1 MYGSHLS
8 IAGGLENAI
17 AEAVRLGFDC
27 VQIFTRNQR
36 RWETPPL
43 SKAELARWRE
53 ALHEA
58 GWDRPGPPR
67 VVSHNSYLVNL
78 AAPRSRNRLRSIA
91 AHRRELERC
100 EALGIDRCVI
110 HPGAHLGEAP
120 RGRLRL
126 GEAPSE
132 DEAAGIARIAEAL
145 DRIHR
150 ELPGYRVR
158 TMLETT
164 VGSGTNL
171 GYDFGH
177 LAAIRGEVREP
188 ERLGYCFDTCHVVA
202 AGWDMSTPG
211 KAAAVLARF
220 DEACGLGEIGVFH
233 LNDSKGEV
241 GSRLDRHT
249 HIGEGRCGRACFAAI
264 CGDDRFAE
272 IPKILETPKDGNADH
287 PPLDLINLGRL
298 QAIARS
304 ARRRTRPKSPA

>member
-17 AEAVRLGFDC
+17 AEAVRLGLDC

-36 RWETPPL
+36 RWEARPI

-78 AAPRSRNRLRSIA
+78 ASPPSRNRIRSIA

-110 HPGAHLGEAP
+110 HPGAHLGQAP

-126 GEAPSE
+126 DEPPSE

-150 ELPGYRVR
+150 DLPGYRVR
-158 TMLETT
+158 TMLENT

-177 LAAIRGEVREP
+177 LAGIRGMVREP
-188 ERLGYCFDTCHVVA
+188 DRLGYCFDTCHAVA
-202 AGWDMSTPG
+202 AGWDMSTAR
-211 KAAAVLARF
+211 KAAAVLGRF
-220 DEACGLGEIGVFH
+220 DEVCGLAEIGVFH

-249 HIGEGRCGRACFAAI
+249 HIGEGRCGRPCFAAI

-272 IPKILETPKDGNADH
+272 IPKILETPKDGSADH

-298 QAIARS
+298 RAIARS
-304 ARRRTRPKSPA
+304 ARRRPRSNAPA